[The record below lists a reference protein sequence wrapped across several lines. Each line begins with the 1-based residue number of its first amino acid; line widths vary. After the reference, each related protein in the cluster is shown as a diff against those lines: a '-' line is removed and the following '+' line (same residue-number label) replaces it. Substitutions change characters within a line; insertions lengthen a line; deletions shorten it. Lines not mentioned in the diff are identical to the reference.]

1 MLYRNALALGRALA
15 LVCGLAITATAS
27 WAADPA
33 PRNGGTLN
41 VGMEA
46 DWPTLDPLGMGA
58 LAERQVAAGIYD
70 TLLDMDTKGKVV
82 PNLAE
87 ITFTSPAADFYRI
100 KLKSGIKFHDGT
112 PLDAAAVV
120 FNFKRLLDPQNHC
133 RCAADLAALK
143 EVVATGPLE
152 VEFRLKEPS
161 APFPAVLAD
170 VAGMMISPAAVE
182 KYGKDYGANPVGTG
196 PFMFKE
202 WKRGNY
208 LLAVRNPGY
217 WKPGKPH
224 LDQIYYR
231 PMPDEQ
237 TRMAALRAG
246 NIDINQIPAARDLHD
261 VMQNKSFKIVDPG
274 SLGTVFFMFM
284 CKAPE
289 VSDPRVR
296 AAIAY
301 ATNRPVL
308 NKALNYGIYPLARTP
323 FGSGLAPHEKVTGFR
338 EFDLQ
343 KAKALV
349 AEIGKPIK
357 IKLSVQAAPATLQLA
372 QALQQM
378 WRKAGIEVEID
389 QFEQVQLIRNAITHN
404 FQAMIFRWPG
414 RADPDLNVY
423 QFFYSTSN
431 RGYVQYSN
439 PEMDKL
445 LTAGRETLDPA
456 KRVEIYEK
464 VSDLLAKDV
473 PYFFFYYY
481 TSYML
486 TSPSVHDVPLIPDGL
501 LRVADVWKSK

>member
-1 MLYRNALALGRALA
+1 
-15 LVCGLAITATAS
+15 
-27 WAADPA
+27 
-33 PRNGGTLN
+33 
-41 VGMEA
+41 MEA

-58 LAERQVAAGIYD
+58 LAERQVAEGIYD
-70 TLLDMDTKGKVV
+70 TLLEMDTKGRVV

-87 ITFTSPAADFYRI
+87 ITFTSPDAKLYRI
-100 KLKSGIKFHDGT
+100 KLKPGIKFHDGT
-112 PLDAAAVV
+112 PLDAAAVI

-133 RCAADLAALK
+133 RCSADLAALN

-170 VAGMMISPAAVE
+170 VSGMMISPAAVE
-182 KYGKDYGANPVGTG
+182 KLGKDYGAHPVGTG

-208 LLAVRNPGY
+208 LLAVRNPNY
-217 WKPGKPH
+217 WKKDRPH
-224 LDQIYYR
+224 LDEVYYR

-237 TRMAALRAG
+237 TRIASLRAG
-246 NIDINQIPAARDLHD
+246 NIDIDQIPAARDLRD
-261 VMQNKSFKIVDPG
+261 VMQDKSKSLKIVDPG
-274 SLGTVFFMFM
+274 SLGTVFLMFM

-301 ATNRPVL
+301 ATNRPAL
-308 NKALNYGIYPLARTP
+308 NKALNYDIYPLARTP
-323 FGSGLAPHEKVTGFR
+323 FGSGLAPHEKVTKFK
-338 EFDLQ
+338 EFDLK

-349 AEIGKPIK
+349 AEIGHPIK
-357 IKLSVQAAPATLQLA
+357 VRLAVQAAPETLRLA
-372 QALQQM
+372 QAMQQM
-378 WRKAGIEVEID
+378 WRKAGIDAEIE
-389 QFEQVQLIRNAITHN
+389 QFEQVQLIHNAITHN

-439 PEMDKL
+439 PAMDKL
-445 LTAGRETLDPA
+445 LVTGRETLDAA
-456 KRVEIYEK
+456 KRVEIYSQ
-464 VSDLLAKDV
+464 VSDLLAEDV

-481 TSYML
+481 TGYML
-486 TSPSVHDVPLIPDGL
+486 TSPKVHDVPRIPDGL